1 MFSQPLASKRT
12 LAGVAALA
20 AALSLPA
27 CKINVKDAENGQSKK
42 VDIETPVGGI
52 HVGENA
58 DARDTGLP
66 VYPGAQV
73 KKREGND
80 NSNASVNISSGLFGL
95 KVAAVEFTSGDSQEK
110 IAAFYRDKL
119 KQYGTILECHTDG
132 KKDPSDVHVNI
143 DDKNKKS
150 HELKCDGGNGNAL
163 ELKVGTE
170 ENQHIVSIR
179 PKDGGAAGSDFA
191 LVYVQVHTGD
201 KDKDTI

>member
-1 MFSQPLASKRT
+1 MPSQPLATKRT

-27 CKINVKDAENGQSKK
+27 CNVNVKDAKNGESKK

-73 KKREGND
+73 KKKEGND

-95 KVAAVEFTSGDSQEK
+95 KVAAIEFTSDDSPEK

-119 KQYGTILECHTDG
+119 KQYGAILECHADPHA
-132 KKDPSDVHVNI
+132 DPSDVHVNI
-143 DDKNKKS
+143 NDKNKKS
-150 HELKCDGGNGNAL
+150 HELKCDDNKGSAL

-170 ENQHIVSIR
+170 ENQHIVSIH
-179 PKDGGAAGSDFA
+179 PKDGGGTGSDFA
-191 LVYVQVHTGD
+191 LVYVQVHAGD